1 MGSSAESSAGVRVV
15 PTVAAPAHGLA
26 SEIPYVSVNQGILG
40 AARLHGTM
48 RRICLLLT
56 VIALSIPAAAT
67 ASDRAAGD
75 GSLGLSAATGTVV
88 VKGRGVIYGHFDSG
102 TLMVLD
108 YKPDDGTSVP
118 AISNA
123 KARVTRGTVV
133 YTGSDVR
140 FLLPSGR
147 YTIELIATDV
157 NASAVGKGS
166 VVATGGGTPD
176 DGTVTVNGGKPVD
189 LSPVATSENF
199 GTGKG
204 P

>member
-1 MGSSAESSAGVRVV
+1 
-15 PTVAAPAHGLA
+15 
-26 SEIPYVSVNQGILG
+26 
-40 AARLHGTM
+40 M
-48 RRICLLLT
+48 RRICLMLT
-56 VIALSIPAAAT
+56 LVALAVPAGAA

-75 GSLGLSAATGTVV
+75 GSLGLSAASGTVV
-88 VKGRGVIYGHFDSG
+88 IHGRGVIYGHFDQG
-102 TLMVLD
+102 TLMVVD
-108 YKPDDGTSVP
+108 YKPDDPSTVP

-147 YTIELIATDV
+147 YTIELIANDV

-189 LSPVATSENF
+189 LSPAATSENF